1 MSDAIARFGSRYRAA
16 LLLGL
21 LVVLAIAS
29 YRIVAGL
36 TEYRLVIPIDS
47 ADGLYAGSDVLI
59 AGARAGTVRDIR
71 LDGSQALVTIGLDD
85 AHAPVHSDAQVAV
98 RPKSLL
104 GEKYVALDPG
114 SSGNMLS
121 SGSTMPRRQVARAVD
136 LQDVVNSLDQ
146 PTREKLR
153 TLVLELGGGLSGQ
166 GTALNQTFSSGRRDL
181 DDLAAIANTLAARDA
196 DLEQVIQGL
205 DQVTAELARS
215 DRSQQLGGLIQ
226 NSQTLLASLAQQDA
240 QIKTALVEANAALQ
254 RNDTAL
260 QGTAGALNGIF
271 VQAPQLMSLTN
282 ELTADLANGMA
293 NNVAGRHLTQFD
305 DSMRA
310 TRVVFGAR
318 DAAGNYATRVSVVV
332 GPVAGNGAASPVS
345 GTPAPASP
353 GAFEAVL
360 GILLKGSRP

>member
-1 MSDAIARFGSRYRAA
+1 
-16 LLLGL
+16 
-21 LVVLAIAS
+21 S

-114 SSGNMLS
+114 GSGNMLS

-310 TRVVFGAR
+310 TRVVFDLVTQMAGDFNLTGAYHLR
-318 DAAGNYATRVSVVV
+318 AMFQTATDLVPGVDVTMSGIRLGKVESLHPSSSGVEVLLTLR
-332 GPVAGNGAASPVS
+332 GD
-345 GTPAPASP
+345 GTPVYEDAR
-353 GAFEAVL
+353 AVIREKNL
-360 GILLKGSRP
+360 